1 METHNLSEGFENLAM
16 SDRGLVFVVGH
27 KKVYLA
33 ESRNEVVS

>member
-1 METHNLSEGFENLAM
+1 METHNLSEGFENAM
-16 SDRGLVFVVGH
+16 SDRGLIFVVGH